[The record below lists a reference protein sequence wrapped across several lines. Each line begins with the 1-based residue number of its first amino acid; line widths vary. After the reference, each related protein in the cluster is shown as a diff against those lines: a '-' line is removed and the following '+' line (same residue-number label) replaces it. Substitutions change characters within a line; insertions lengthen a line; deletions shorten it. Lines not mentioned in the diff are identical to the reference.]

1 MVHVHEYDDRR
12 HVTMIDQEH
21 KLLFG
26 YEMNKGPVRVIKIS
40 FSFKYHREVHR
51 IVNSIGLNNEHRA
64 SIELKIEQ
72 LLILKLIEIR
82 IQSYIYLRT

>member
-51 IVNSIGLNNEHRA
+51 IVNSIGLNNEQSVHRT
-64 SIELKIEQ
+64 EN
-72 LLILKLIEIR
+72 
-82 IQSYIYLRT
+82 RTTSNSKTDRD